1 MKYFSVLS
9 QAVYDIATLIK
20 GHKNKIWFSQKQK
33 VTGRG
38 RPWQPEGGK
47 KMVTE
52 KISPLKA
59 QQRLWVYKC
68 QFSRSS
74 GNSRTQAKTA
84 QDNRGANRSHCQSS
98 KKSKS
103 CRDGKI
109 YRETWQETPSAT
121 VSKTKGNQRMAWAA
135 LYGLGG
141 YAPPSNKGAIP
152 QTIMW
157 MSLSRVE
164 QYTVCMWQ
172 LQSSIIPASLCPQ
185 RI

>member
-9 QAVYDIATLIK
+9 QAVYDIVTLIK

-38 RPWQPEGGK
+38 RPWQLEGGK

-84 QDNRGANRSHCQSS
+84 QDNRAANRSHCQSS

-103 CRDGKI
+103 CRNGKI

-121 VSKTKGNQRMAWAA
+121 VSKQKATKEWPGLPCMALAA
-135 LYGLGG
+135 VHHP
-141 YAPPSNKGAIP
+141 A
-152 QTIMW
+152 T
-157 MSLSRVE
+157 RVPFPR
-164 QYTVCMWQ
+164 
-172 LQSSIIPASLCPQ
+172 L
-185 RI
+185 